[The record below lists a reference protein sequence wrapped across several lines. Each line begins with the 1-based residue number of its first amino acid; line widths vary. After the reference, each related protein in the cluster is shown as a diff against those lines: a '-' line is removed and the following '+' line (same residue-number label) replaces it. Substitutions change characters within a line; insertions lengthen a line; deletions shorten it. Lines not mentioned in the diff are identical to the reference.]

1 MSEKRFVLNKC
12 EDCPYIEVEEYTPNV
27 GFPFVK
33 VFLHCTKTDLYV
45 RGFKSYQNKDG
56 NNNIQLQKLFQYCPL
71 SSSKREFLK
80 WDTGI
85 RSD

>member
-1 MSEKRFVLNKC
+1 MSKERFVLNKC

-45 RGFKSYQNKDG
+45 LTYM
-56 NNNIQLQKLFQYCPL
+56 
-71 SSSKREFLK
+71 
-80 WDTGI
+80 
-85 RSD
+85 

>member
-1 MSEKRFVLNKC
+1 MSKERFVLNKC

-45 RGFKSYQNKDG
+45 
-56 NNNIQLQKLFQYCPL
+56 CPL

>member
-1 MSEKRFVLNKC
+1 MSKERFVLNKC

-45 RGFKSYQNKDG
+45 
-56 NNNIQLQKLFQYCPL
+56 L